1 MFVVL
6 ITQIQYHYILT
17 AETHVLYRSGKD
29 RLDSKHLLPAVPI
42 AKLPASILDS
52 VETCLNATGM
62 KGYLQREGLL
72 ENSFTDAKFYV
83 EKIRDLVPESFLTQ
97 LPNHCWPVDVRLQ
110 VTQSKDGNEIHGNY
124 GDIKISFR
132 EKSVGQS
139 AVGKPHYRHT
149 TNAVDSL
156 SVACIPEVFLAGFT
170 KCGST
175 YLYSL
180 LTQQH
185 PRIAKPRVK
194 EPLWWL
200 QAQHFTHNTSRN
212 ALFLVRYLLTYKPL
226 VTEMQQK
233 HTLSLLSVDA
243 TPEKMH
249 RWPQIEHGHPAVN
262 YCLLPAVI
270 PQVLPRAKFLLVMR
284 NPTNMLY
291 SSFWFSCT
299 RKGGDVP
306 SDVQPKGPD
315 IFHERIVQKI
325 KAFKLCM
332 KDQTLPLAKCVLDI
346 TPNVFGPELPCGKSR
361 LGMGL
366 YYVHVH
372 KWLSVIPRNR
382 FLFLTLE
389 ELAADTNGAMAKV
402 WVFLGLP
409 HVTVHDTMPR
419 NQQVKVDYHHNPQL
433 AMRNDTRELLDE
445 FFAPYNRMLA
455 DLVGDDMFLWKSP
468 D

>member
-1 MFVVL
+1 MKH
-6 ITQIQYHYILT
+6 IAILT

-29 RLDSKHLLPAVPI
+29 HLDSKHLLPAVPI
-42 AKLPASILDS
+42 AKLPASILNS
-52 VETCLNATGM
+52 IETCLNATGM
-62 KGYLQREGLL
+62 KSYLQREGLL
-72 ENSFTDAKFYV
+72 ENSLTNAAFYV
-83 EKIRDLVPESFLTQ
+83 EKIRELVPESYLSR
-97 LPNHCWPVDVRLQ
+97 LPNHCWPVNVRLQ
-110 VTQSKDGNEIHGNY
+110 VSQSVSNDGIKIHGNY
-124 GDIKISFR
+124 GNIKISSQ
-132 EKSVGQS
+132 EKPVGQS
-139 AVGKPHYRHT
+139 AKPYYRYT
-149 TNAVDSL
+149 TNTTDSL

-180 LTQQH
+180 LTQH
-185 PRIAKPRVK
+185 PRITKPLAK
-194 EPLWWL
+194 EPHWWL
-200 QAQHFTHNTSRN
+200 QAEHFTHNTSRN

-243 TPEKMH
+243 TPGKMF
-249 RWPQIEHGHPAVN
+249 RWPRFVKHGHPAVN

-291 SSFWFSCT
+291 SSFWHSCT
-299 RKGGDVP
+299 HNGVVVP
-306 SDVQPKGPD
+306 SDVRPKAPD
-315 IFHERIVQKI
+315 IFHQRIVQKI

-332 KDQTLPLAKCVLDI
+332 KHQTLPLAKCVLDM
-346 TPNVFGPELPCGKSR
+346 GPPIFTSELPCGRSR
-361 LGMGL
+361 LEMGL

-389 ELAADTNGAMAKV
+389 EVSADTNGAMAKV
-402 WVFLGLP
+402 WAFLGLP
-409 HVTVHDTMPR
+409 HVTLRPIKKSR
-419 NQQVKVDYHHNPQL
+419 NQQEKVDYHHDPQL
-433 AMRNDTRELLDE
+433 AMRKDTRELLDK

-455 DLVGDDMFLWKSP
+455 DLVGDDKFLWKSP